1 MTIRCAF
8 STTAS
13 ISSRRIREARGWWIA
28 TTSAEILNPVPRGLP
43 SPASRT
49 WLCVQRCASR
59 SYRVSVTM
67 CYITTASAPHA
78 HVLLA
83 AGVHALHEE
92 ELGEA
97 LPRELVDLLAVRL
110 HLVGDEQRLEAA
122 RRRDRLEERVGR
134 RVLLGPRLL
143 ALALALLRLDL
154 LLEQEVGLWPRGGGW
169 RQRGVARNARRGNP
183 TRRGA
188 LSRKARR
195 RSGGAGVLFAC
206 CFFWR

>member
-1 MTIRCAF
+1 MVDRDHERRNPE
-8 STTAS
+8 
-13 ISSRRIREARGWWIA
+13 SRAPRPPLTCLPLGCVCMC
-28 TTSAEILNPVPRGLP
+28 VPRISG
-43 SPASRT
+43 
-49 WLCVQRCASR
+49 VR
-59 SYRVSVTM
+59 SMTM
-67 CYITTASAPHA
+67 CVITTASAPHA

-154 LLEQEVGLWPRGGGW
+154 LLEQEVRLWPR
-169 RQRGVARNARRGNP
+169 RRGMASEGCRAQCEAGESDAARRSVAEGAAAIG
-183 TRRGA
+183 RRG
-188 LSRKARR
+188 R
-195 RSGGAGVLFAC
+195 LFAC

>member
-1 MTIRCAF
+1 
-8 STTAS
+8 
-13 ISSRRIREARGWWIA
+13 
-28 TTSAEILNPVPRGLP
+28 
-43 SPASRT
+43 
-49 WLCVQRCASR
+49 
-59 SYRVSVTM
+59 M
-67 CYITTASAPHA
+67 CLITTASAPHA

-154 LLEQEVGLWPRGGGW
+154 LLEQEVRLW
-169 RQRGVARNARRGNP
+169 QRRRG
-183 TRRGA
+183 RARERGA
-188 LSRKARR
+188 RVRGTLGDATAELAKATEKVDKISIDYETSRSTSPSTSFRPNK
-195 RSGGAGVLFAC
+195 SL
-206 CFFWR
+206 

>member
-1 MTIRCAF
+1 M
-8 STTAS
+8 
-13 ISSRRIREARGWWIA
+13 
-28 TTSAEILNPVPRGLP
+28 
-43 SPASRT
+43 
-49 WLCVQRCASR
+49 
-59 SYRVSVTM
+59 TM
-67 CYITTASAPHA
+67 CLHHYRLSAPHA

-110 HLVGDEQRLEAA
+110 HPVGDEQRLEAA

-154 LLEQEVGLWPRGGGW
+154 LLEQEVRLWPRRRGGV
-169 RQRGVARNARRGNP
+169 RVRGVLGAQCEAGES
-183 TRRGA
+183 RRGA
-188 LSRKARR
+188 ALCRGRR
-195 RSGGAGVLFAC
+195 GGASGGAGVSFAC

>member
-1 MTIRCAF
+1 
-8 STTAS
+8 
-13 ISSRRIREARGWWIA
+13 
-28 TTSAEILNPVPRGLP
+28 
-43 SPASRT
+43 
-49 WLCVQRCASR
+49 
-59 SYRVSVTM
+59 M
-67 CYITTASAPHA
+67 CLITTAPAPHA

-169 RQRGVARNARRGNP
+169 RQRGAARNARRGTP
-183 TRRGA
+183 GAARRSLAEGAAAIGRRG
-188 LSRKARR
+188 R
-195 RSGGAGVLFAC
+195 LFAC